1 MTMNVFD
8 YAMKME
14 LDGKAFYE
22 KLAEETSQPAL
33 RSVFRSMADDEQKHF
48 ETFHALKAGTAGA
61 MADSRILETTRNVFE
76 EMTQDKSLAA
86 MLKSTLDGYETAR
99 KVEADSVRFY
109 EDMAAKETDPAKV
122 QLILTI
128 ANEEKKHYN
137 ILDNLCDFTLAPQN
151 YLAWGEFSNLKDL

>member
-1 MTMNVFD
+1 MNVFD

-22 KLAEETSQPAL
+22 KLTAETSLPEL
-33 RSVFRSMADDEQKHF
+33 KSVFSSMAEDEQKHY
-48 ETFHALKAGTAGA
+48 ETFQALKSGTAGA

-76 EMTQDKSLAA
+76 QLAQNKALAA
-86 MLKSTLDGYETAR
+86 TLKNSLDGYETAR

-109 EDMAAKETDPAKV
+109 EDMAAKEANPANV

-151 YLAWGEFSNLKDL
+151 YLAWGEFSNLKEL

>member
-1 MTMNVFD
+1 MNVFD

-22 KLAEETSQPAL
+22 KLAAETSQPAL
-33 RSVFRSMADDEQKHF
+33 KAVFSSMAQDEQKHY
-48 ETFHALKAGTAGA
+48 ETFQSLKAGTAA
-61 MADSRILETTRNVFE
+61 TMADSRILETTRNVFE
-76 EMTQDKSLAA
+76 QLTQDKSLAA
-86 MLKSTLDGYETAR
+86 MMKNTLDGYEAAR

-109 EDMAAKETDPAKV
+109 EDMASKETNPGNV

>member
-1 MTMNVFD
+1 MNVFD

-14 LDGKAFYE
+14 QDGKAFYE
-22 KLAEETSQPAL
+22 KLAAETSVPAL
-33 RSVFRSMADDEQKHF
+33 KSVFSSMAADEQKHF
-48 ETFHALKAGTAGA
+48 ETFQSLKAGTAGT
-61 MADSRILETTRNVFE
+61 MADSRVLETTRNVFE
-76 EMTQDKSLAA
+76 QLSQDKSLAA
-86 MLKSTLDGYETAR
+86 TMRKTLDGYEAAR

-109 EDMAAKETDPAKV
+109 EEIAAKETNPGNV
-122 QLILTI
+122 HLIMTI